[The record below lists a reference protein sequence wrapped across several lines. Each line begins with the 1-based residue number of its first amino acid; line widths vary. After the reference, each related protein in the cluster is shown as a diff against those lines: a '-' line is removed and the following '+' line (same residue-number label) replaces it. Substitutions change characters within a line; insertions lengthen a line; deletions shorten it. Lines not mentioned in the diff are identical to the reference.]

1 MSSIIVYFKSLSKPV
16 RWTTTYVSGLL
27 VYNGA
32 SSYISAKTALHDY
45 RYNRYDRFGKEL
57 LHCEDN
63 FEATQYGS
71 SYDFYYRFTDSIIWP
86 VSVISSIIPYV
97 ALKLNSPKKR

>member
-1 MSSIIVYFKSLSKPV
+1 MSSIIIYFKSLSKPV

-27 VYNGA
+27 VYNGG

-57 LHCEDN
+57 LHCKDN
-63 FEATQYGS
+63 FEALKFGS
-71 SYDFYYRFTDSIIWP
+71 SYNCYYRFADSIIWP
-86 VSVISSIIPYV
+86 VSVISNIIPYV
-97 ALKLNSPKKR
+97 ALKLITPKK

>member
-27 VYNGA
+27 VYNGG

-57 LHCEDN
+57 LHCKDN
-63 FEATQYGS
+63 FEATKYGS
-71 SYDFYYRFTDSIIWP
+71 SYDFNSRFSRSIIWP
-86 VSVISSIIPYV
+86 IGIISNIIPYV
-97 ALKLNSPKKR
+97 ALKLNSPKK